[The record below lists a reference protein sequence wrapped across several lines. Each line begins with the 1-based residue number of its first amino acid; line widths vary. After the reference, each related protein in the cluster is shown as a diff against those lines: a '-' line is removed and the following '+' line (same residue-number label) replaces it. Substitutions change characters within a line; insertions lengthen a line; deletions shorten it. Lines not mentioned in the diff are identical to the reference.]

1 MNWLL
6 GTSLVH
12 QGSYRVGSTNG
23 EEYSVPQVGRPD
35 APLLMIRADGI
46 PLDGQNAQ
54 LCDEV
59 FWAATEDIHIL
70 PHHCVDLGVAG
81 ASAAVLLQNLYSRVS
96 NHLETLETR
105 FKKETF
111 QENISLTDKHICMK

>member
-6 GTSLVH
+6 GASLVH

-35 APLLMIRADGI
+35 APLPMIRADGI
-46 PLDGQNAQ
+46 PLDGHNAQ
-54 LCDEV
+54 QCDEV

-81 ASAAVLLQNLYSRVS
+81 ASAAVSLQNLYSRVS
-96 NHLETLETR
+96 NHLETLEKDLKKKN
-105 FKKETF
+105 FK
-111 QENISLTDKHICMK
+111 

>member
-6 GTSLVH
+6 GASLVP

-23 EEYSVPQVGRPD
+23 EEYSVPRVGRQD
-35 APLLMIRADGI
+35 APPLTIRADGI
-46 PLDGQNAQ
+46 PLGEQNAQ
-54 LCDEV
+54 QCGEV
-59 FWAATEDIHIL
+59 FWAVTEDIHIL

-81 ASAAVLLQNLYSRVS
+81 ASAAVLLQNLYSHVS
-96 NHLETLETR
+96 NHLEILETR

-111 QENISLTDKHICMK
+111 QKIIL